1 MMEVFVAASSTV
13 LLAIVGYLFWLG
25 VCQRRLSRAVRAA
38 QSQLDEQASVSSAH
52 ADIAA

>member
-1 MMEVFVAASSTV
+1 MEAFVAASSTV

-38 QSQLDEQASVSSAH
+38 QAQLDQQLTSDGAH